1 MEKFNITKKDKIA
14 LYCFMVAL
22 LFILYLW
29 SGGMY
34 EYNEKHRFQVRT
46 NKITGSLEAYSK
58 HKSDW
63 VNFEDVY

>member
-1 MEKFNITKKDKIA
+1 MEKFNITIKDRIVV
-14 LYCFMVAL
+14 YFFMTAL

-29 SGGMY
+29 SGGIY
-34 EYNEKHRFQVRT
+34 KYNEKYGFQVRV

-58 HKSDW
+58 HKSNW